1 MELNSGQECMTL
13 RFVAIVSTTDIKIIY
28 KNEVLFIILLFKI
41 HRANGILTFF
51 TNTRL
56 PMRQPY
62 DGNLF
67 QNILKGYIYVIC
79 ILFT

>member
-41 HRANGILTFF
+41 HRANGILTIF

-62 DGNLF
+62 DANIF
-67 QNILKGYIYVIC
+67 QKILKGYIYVIC
-79 ILFT
+79 ILFI